1 VTSVLVHYQEITLKG
16 RNRAWFIQMLMR
28 NIRGAL
34 AGLDVVDVRSVVGRI
49 EVQLGD
55 DSQWDEARQRLLR
68 VPGIGQFARAV
79 HAPADLDQLADIVI
93 SGLRTRTPVPF
104 RIKVHRAD
112 KRFPMESPE
121 VERRLGQRVV
131 DALNWPV
138 DLKRPQFT
146 VRIDMLLDS
155 AFVFFDRE
163 PGVGGLPVGTGG
175 KAICLLSGGIDSP
188 VAAWHLMRRG
198 VRVQLVHFHSYPIL
212 NNASQEKAREL
223 AATLTKYQLK
233 TRLYLVPIGA
243 FQQQVLVTVPPPLRV
258 VIYRRM
264 MVRLAEQI
272 ALRVKADA
280 LITGESVGQ
289 VASQTLENI
298 RAIDDVATLPI
309 LRPLIGTDK
318 EAITR
323 DAQALGTYAT
333 SILPDQDCCTLFTPR
348 YPTTRASLE
357 AVHAAEAALD
367 IQSLTQDALTQ
378 IVIEDRR
385 FPDQLTGNDKIRRL
399 LAQEIRP

>member
-55 DSQWDEARQRLLR
+55 DSQWDEARLRLLR
-68 VPGIGQFARAV
+68 VPGIGHFARAV
-79 HAPADLDQLADIVI
+79 KAPADLDQLAHVVI
-93 SGLRTRTPVPF
+93 NGLRVRTPVPF

-112 KRFPMESPE
+112 KRFAMESPE

-163 PGVGGLPVGTGG
+163 PGAGGLPVGSGG

-188 VAAWHLMRRG
+188 VAAWKLMRRG

-223 AATLTKYQLK
+223 AATLTKHQLK

-243 FQQQVLVTVPPPLRV
+243 FQQQVVVTVPPPLRV

-298 RAIDDVATLPI
+298 RAIDEAATLPI
-309 LRPLIGTDK
+309 LRPLVGTDK
-318 EAITR
+318 EEITR
-323 DAQALGTYAT
+323 AAQALGTYET

-367 IQSLTQDALTQ
+367 IPSLTQDALTQ

-399 LAQEIRP
+399 LAQEIRQ